1 MSLKS
6 LTHQQWQAQREPVSR
21 ILQKELLLGGVK
33 GYTGEPG
40 EFSSTRSKEE
50 HKKEKKKK
58 KEHQPTEK
66 STRGHTVKI

>member
-58 KEHQPTEK
+58 KGT
-66 STRGHTVKI
+66 SAN